1 MEKDQHNW
9 VLSCMSAQGFCLFVA
24 VIKGQNSEVTWA
36 NHALFEFNQRY
47 GSTLLITKAVVTFW
61 MIFPVAS
68 AAFVWEGGRDNQHK
82 QIQNKLKSGQQK
94 NTCYSSR
101 PIWSQNEGDIS
112 LVIMVYTRFY
122 LVLHFFALCLWNL
135 HETFNTSFS
144 NLICG

>member
-1 MEKDQHNW
+1 MGKDQHNQM
-9 VLSCMSAQGFCLFVA
+9 LCCISTQGFCLFVV
-24 VIKGQNSEVTWA
+24 VIKGQNSEVTQA
-36 NHALFEFNQRY
+36 YHALFEFNQRY

-68 AAFVWEGGRDNQHK
+68 AAFVWGGGNQHK

-101 PIWSQNEGDIS
+101 LIWSW
-112 LVIMVYTRFY
+112 Y
-122 LVLHFFALCLWNL
+122 LIGNYGLHTVLSCITFFVLCLWNL
-135 HETFNTSFS
+135 HETLNSSFY